1 MSVRDDLSGLLAADI
16 MNPPRRVQ
24 IVWL

>member
-1 MSVRDDLSGLLAADI
+1 MSVRDDLSGLLGADI